1 MGALSGLLE
10 PRTALLISAA
20 TLLLAALSAALVPI
34 ALSRLPEDYLL
45 RENDPLRARFARA
58 GALGRLELAARN
70 LAGLAL
76 LLLGLLLLVMP
87 GQGLLTVLLGLA
99 LLDFPGKRG
108 LERRLLARPGL
119 RRAVDWIR
127 RRRGRAPL
135 KIPGELPSSQDPP
148 AG

>member
-10 PRTALLISAA
+10 PRTALLISAV
-20 TLLLAALSAALVPI
+20 TLLLAGLGAALVPI
-34 ALSRLPEDYLL
+34 ALARLPEDYLL
-45 RENDPLRARFARA
+45 RENDPLRVRFARA
-58 GALGRLELAARN
+58 GALGRLELVARN

-87 GQGLLTVLLGLA
+87 GQGLLTILLGLA
-99 LLDFPGKRG
+99 LLDVPGKRA

-119 RRAVDWIR
+119 RRAVDWMR
-127 RRRGRAPL
+127 RRRGQPPL
-135 KIPGELPSSQDPP
+135 KIPGELPSSRDPH